1 VYLVLQNMNHMKLRG
16 QLLYICILTVL
27 MSISAAAF
35 GQKYKI
41 LVFAKTAGYHHES
54 IGTGLLAIQKLGS
67 QNRFA
72 ADTTTSAEEF
82 TSANLKQYAAVVFL
96 NTTGDILNDEQQQ
109 AFTQYIQGGGGFVGV
124 HAATD
129 TEYGWP
135 WYGKLVGAYFLK
147 HPDQQMA
154 TLQVTDRGSI
164 ATSHLPE
171 SWSRK
176 DEWYNFKDIQPDLK
190 VLINLDE
197 TTYKGGTNGASHP
210 IAWYHDFDGGRAFYT
225 GLGHVEASYSDPLF
239 LKHLLGGIQ
248 YAAGQKRMK

>member
-1 VYLVLQNMNHMKLRG
+1 MKLRVP
-16 QLLYICILTVL
+16 LLYTCMLFVL
-27 MSISAAAF
+27 IIISATAF

-41 LVFAKTAGYHHES
+41 LVFAKTAGFHHES
-54 IGTGLLAIQKLGS
+54 ISVGLPAIQKLGS
-67 QNRFA
+67 QNQFT
-72 ADTTTSAEEF
+72 ADTTTNAALF
-82 TSANLKQYAAVVFL
+82 TSDNLKQYAAVVFL
-96 NTTGDILNDEQQQ
+96 NTTGDVLNDEQQQ
-109 AFTQYIQGGGGFVGV
+109 AFTQYIQGGGGFVGI

-147 HPDQQMA
+147 HPEQQMA
-154 TLQVTDRGSI
+154 TLQITDRNSI

-176 DEWYNFKDIQPDLK
+176 DEWYNFKEIQPDLH

-197 TTYKGGTNGASHP
+197 STYKGGSNGASHP

-225 GLGHVEASYSDPLF
+225 GLGHVDASYSDPLF

-248 YAAGQKRMK
+248 YAMGQKRMK